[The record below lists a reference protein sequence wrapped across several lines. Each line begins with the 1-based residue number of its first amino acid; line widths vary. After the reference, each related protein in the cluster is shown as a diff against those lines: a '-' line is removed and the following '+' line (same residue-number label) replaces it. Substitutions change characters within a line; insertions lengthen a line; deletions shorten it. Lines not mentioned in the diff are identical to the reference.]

1 MFNTSTYDRNNKSTL
16 FSQFLSCF
24 TETSAWSFCIHFVER
39 IDFACIKP
47 GGYTSSCLH
56 SSKFKKSINS
66 RHQIKYTHDESMD
79 CSIRICVWKSPGG
92 SNEQE
97 TTTTRASSS
106 RRAPGRCGEE
116 RPEEKIN
123 WLLVLEMFFTNA
135 ASSVG
140 TVGFVWATVVLL
152 GGFVTKLNPVD
163 FWFITTLSFFQA
175 IRLVIPLIHLQLM
188 YVCISIYNGGGAT
201 GSDAAKEGGR

>member
-1 MFNTSTYDRNNKSTL
+1 
-16 FSQFLSCF
+16 
-24 TETSAWSFCIHFVER
+24 
-39 IDFACIKP
+39 
-47 GGYTSSCLH
+47 
-56 SSKFKKSINS
+56 
-66 RHQIKYTHDESMD
+66 MD